1 MKSAIERTAL
11 TRRWVHAHEE
21 DSSDTLVFRP
31 DSYKFPPSR
40 GRRSFDLQADGAL
53 IDHRI
58 GPDDRPRQEAGSWRL
73 TDTNDLEF
81 LPSEPGKR
89 STLMQVLEVSPDKL
103 VIQRQRP

>member
-1 MKSAIERTAL
+1 MADVIDRAAL
-11 TRRWVHAHEE
+11 PRRWVHAHEE

-40 GRRSFDLQADGAL
+40 GRRSFDLRADGAL

-58 GPDDRPRQEAGSWRL
+58 GPDDRPRPETGSWRL

-81 LPSEPGKR
+81 LPSAPGQR
-89 STLMQVLEVSPDKL
+89 SSQMRVLEAGPDKL
-103 VIQRQRP
+103 VIRR